1 MDQIDFSNTDWRYQ
15 LRIQKIE
22 SKFLL
27 IMDLVDYET
36 RIQFTEGSLTDL
48 MKLTPC
54 KYLLWFNYK
63 IHKSFKVFCVHH
75 LFLDAVAS
83 LDLGY
88 ENKLEFT
95 EGSIKSQQF

>member
-1 MDQIDFSNTDWRYQ
+1 MDQIDFSNTDWRNQ

-36 RIQFTEGSLTDL
+36 RNQFTEGSLTDL

-54 KYLLWFNYK
+54 KYLL
-63 IHKSFKVFCVHH
+63 
-75 LFLDAVAS
+75 
-83 LDLGY
+83 
-88 ENKLEFT
+88 
-95 EGSIKSQQF
+95 